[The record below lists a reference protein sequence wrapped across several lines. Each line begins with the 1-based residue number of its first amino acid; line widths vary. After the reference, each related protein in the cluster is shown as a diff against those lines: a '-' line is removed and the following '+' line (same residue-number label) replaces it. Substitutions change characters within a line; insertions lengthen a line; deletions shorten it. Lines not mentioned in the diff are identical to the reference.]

1 MSVPLKEKINTIFKL
16 LFEPKTISALVSQRY
31 TGYLLDVG
39 WFNSFKSNNA
49 LDKENNPIPWFTYP
63 IIDFISDRLSKDLE
77 ILEFGAGNSTLFF
90 AQRVKTV
97 VSIEHN
103 ERWHKKISQISPPN
117 VKIILESNLDNYSK
131 KASDLNM
138 KFDVIIIDGEKR
150 NSCII
155 NSVEI
160 LSESGVIVLDDSE
173 REEYR
178 SGISYL
184 RLNNF
189 KSIDF
194 WGIAPGILFKKCTT
208 IFYKRDNCLGI

>member
-1 MSVPLKEKINTIFKL
+1 VSVPLKEKINTIFKL

>member
-103 ERWHKKISQISPPN
+103 EKWYKKISQLSPQN
-117 VKIILESNLDNYSK
+117 VKIILESNLHNYSK
-131 KASDLNM
+131 KASVLNK

-155 NSVEI
+155 NSVAL

-184 RLNNF
+184 RQNNF

-208 IFYKRDNCLGI
+208 IFYKRDNYLGI